1 MKFNPFK
8 DFQSDQVQRSSC
20 KIFTAH
26 YAWNISLQKYTV
38 NIILNTYWFRGSTS
52 IKWFLVYLTLG
63 RIVIWQCWFLRR
75 GENRRAQW
83 KKKPSEQRREPTTN
97 STHIWRRCWDLNPG
111 HIGGRRVLSPLCHPL
126 LIIVSYA
133 KSVLKMLRWLD
144 TVFQGQYLPSL
155 SINYVAINKVFEK
168 LPPQLY

>member
-1 MKFNPFK
+1 MKFNLFK

-38 NIILNTYWFRGSTS
+38 NIILNIYWFRGSTS
-52 IKWFLVYLTLG
+52 TKWFLVYLILG

-75 GENRRAQW
+75 GENRSVQR

-97 STHIWRRCWDLNPG
+97 STHIWRPCWDLNPG
-111 HIGGRRVLSPLCHPL
+111 HIGGRRVISPLCHL
-126 LIIVSYA
+126 LIIVPYA
-133 KSVLKMLRWLD
+133 KSVLKMLSQTWHIIFL
-144 TVFQGQYLPSL
+144 L
-155 SINYVAINKVFEK
+155 
-168 LPPQLY
+168 